1 MTEMAL
7 DQPRAL
13 PHPPGRA
20 TSPHGDSSD
29 ARLFVG
35 APSRLQPER
44 RPRRRRRRLTL
55 GGAIGLA
62 LVVLLIGLALLGPA
76 LLWLLDLDPTHQDLR
91 GRLAPPVWAGGDWSH
106 PFGTNALGQDLF
118 ARVVTGARVS
128 LLVGGIATL
137 VAGAVG
143 SLAGAI
149 AGYAGGRTD
158 RAVGFLADAQL
169 ALPFV
174 VVAIAVTAAFGN
186 SARNVV
192 LVLAIT
198 GWVGYARIVRLQTL
212 SLRTAP
218 FVEAAWVA
226 GAGPGHVLRRHLLP
240 NLTTPILVVASQQVA
255 ALILFEAALSYLG
268 LGLPGE
274 TITWGGMVADG
285 RDQLLSAAWV
295 SAVPGG
301 AIVLTVLGFNL
312 LGDWLVTVLSP
323 DS

>member
-1 MTEMAL
+1 MAEMAL

-13 PHPPGRA
+13 PPSPGLTAPPLAGPSDIA
-20 TSPHGDSSD
+20 PLGD
-29 ARLFVG
+29 AAMRRLPERL
-35 APSRLQPER
+35 PSRR
-44 RPRRRRRRLTL
+44 RKRLTP
-55 GGAIGLA
+55 GGAIGLT
-62 LVVLLIGLALLGPA
+62 LVTLLVGLALLGPA
-76 LLWLLDLDPTHQDLR
+76 LLWLLDLDPARQDLR
-91 GRLAPPVWAGGDWSH
+91 GRLAPPVWAGGEWAH

-128 LLVGGIATL
+128 LLVGGIATI
-137 VAGAVG
+137 VAGATG
-143 SLAGAI
+143 SLVGAV
-149 AGYAGGRTD
+149 AGYAGGRID
-158 RAVGFLADAQL
+158 RAVGFLADVQL

-174 VVAIAVTAAFGN
+174 VVAIAFTAAFGN
-186 SARNVV
+186 SPRNVV

-218 FVEAAWVA
+218 FVEAARVA
-226 GAGPGHVLRRHLLP
+226 GAGSGHVLRRHLLP

-268 LGLPGE
+268 LGLPGD
-274 TITWGGMVADG
+274 TVTWGGMVADG

-295 SAVPGG
+295 SAVPGA

-312 LGDWLVTVLSP
+312 LGDWLVGVLSP
-323 DS
+323 E